1 MLLYQHSVPS
11 ILSHTLQGWQA
22 TSVSQLA
29 EGGSRVYILR
39 QGAARHTGIAIQE
52 NITER

>member
-1 MLLYQHSVPS
+1 MTSSVR
-11 ILSHTLQGWQA
+11 LQGWQA

-29 EGGSRVYILR
+29 EGSSRVYILQ